1 MSLRSNRTCRF
12 ALLAMLSA
20 THSANAQTAP
30 RFPWD
35 TPDPA
40 PKAATESKPQPSKT
54 QPSKT
59 QPSKA
64 QPSKAQPSKAQPAK
78 AQPSPTA
85 APQAPAPAT
94 ADKAP
99 SHPSAKPPVVPPAT
113 PAKNSTSADGA
124 NSAERRL
131 QQIESALD
139 GAGLLARSEQSSV
152 APKANSN
159 PERKA
164 QLEAELDKLARQE
177 QSLNAAVSGGL
188 DASAV
193 AGTLEGIRTR
203 RSAIEVELK
212 ELQREA
218 VPAPAAPTKPA
229 LLQRL
234 DQLEQQL
241 QRTERQLAEI
251 RAAQA
256 AAANA
261 TAKPNSDAVPAPAA
275 KQTGAPAAS
284 PATTPNG
291 SGYKDGFVLRSDDGN
306 FTLQP
311 NGFVQVRFA
320 YEGFEGADDKVAFS
334 LPRARAGFKG
344 NVFTPMLKYNFL
356 ADFGKGTTQLT
367 YFYGDYTF
375 SKDVAGLRA
384 GLFKRPFTRALLSA
398 SEKSEFVSSP
408 LTLKAF
414 GEAHDI
420 GVMLHNGTPEL
431 EYAFGVFNGTGSK
444 GTIGGTVQ
452 VDPMT
457 GAGKIIEGDLNNV
470 PSRLHPLLVGRVAYN
485 DGDVQGYSEGD
496 FDGGPTRFAI
506 GAAGELDLDADDDK
520 ASFVRGTLDGVLKAY
535 GFSGSLAGIISSR
548 QAGDEFAT
556 RAYEALGLLAQTG
569 YMLSEHVQPAL
580 RYTLIAPAGK
590 APTHEFAAGAN
601 LYFHKHALKWQNEFD
616 LRQSEVDD
624 ATHLDSAVMS
634 QVQVVF

>member
-1 MSLRSNRTCRF
+1 MSLRSNRTCLF
-12 ALLAMLSA
+12 ALFAMLSA

-35 TPDPA
+35 APDPA
-40 PKAATESKPQPSKT
+40 PKAASESKPQPSKP
-54 QPSKT
+54 QPT
-59 QPSKA
+59 KA
-64 QPSKAQPSKAQPAK
+64 KPAK
-78 AQPSPTA
+78 TEPSPPVA
-85 APQAPAPAT
+85 DQAPAPAAT
-94 ADKAP
+94 DKPP
-99 SHPSAKPPVVPPAT
+99 SQPSAKPPVVPPAA
-113 PAKNSTSADGA
+113 PSKNSPSADAA
-124 NSAERRL
+124 NNAERRL

-139 GAGLLARSEQSSV
+139 GAGLLPHSEQTRD
-152 APKANSN
+152 APKANAN
-159 PERKA
+159 PERTA
-164 QLEAELDKLARQE
+164 QLEAELDKLARQQ
-177 QSLNAAVSGGL
+177 QSLDAAVAGGL

-218 VPAPAAPTKPA
+218 TATPAAPSRPA
-229 LLQRL
+229 LLERL
-234 DQLEQQL
+234 DQLERQL
-241 QRTERQLAEI
+241 QRTERQLAEM
-251 RAAQA
+251 RAARA
-256 AAANA
+256 AEA
-261 TAKPNSDAVPAPAA
+261 TASAKPTSDTVSAPAAAA

-284 PATTPNG
+284 AAATPNG

-344 NVFTPMLKYNFL
+344 NVLTPLLKYNFL

-375 SKDVAGLRA
+375 SKDVVALRA

-414 GEAHDI
+414 GEAHDV

-444 GTIGGTVQ
+444 GTIAGTVQ

-470 PSRLHPLLVGRVAYN
+470 PARLHPLIVGRVAYN

-506 GAAGELDLDADDDK
+506 GTAGELDLDADDDK

-548 QAGDEFAT
+548 QAGDDFAT

-624 ATHLDSAVMS
+624 TTHLDSAVMS